1 MTDYATL
8 RELVPAPGGS
18 LDWAGIVGEVDVLA
32 PLADTPQQPEFHG
45 EGDVLTHTR
54 MACEVLV
61 DLPDY
66 ALPNPDSE
74 CSTFDDRFVLFYA
87 TLFHDLGKAACTVV
101 EDGRISSAGH
111 GRVGAIDARRWLWSA
126 GVPFGLRERIC
137 RLVRHHME
145 PFYAVAGNR
154 QGDSPEYVVR
164 TLSWELGLRDIAA
177 LAEADARGRICA
189 DMDDSVAAVELFRE
203 VARDVGCYDVRV
215 ALPADRGMRV
225 ADADPCY
232 DVRAEYPYADAHTR
246 LVYCR
251 RRGAISLDYPFFA
264 PPGSRVVVMS
274 GMPASGKN
282 TWIAQHVPDLPVVSF
297 DDAVAELDLTHG
309 RNTGAAAHLVTDRA
323 RALLRERQDFV
334 WNATHLSSRIRARTL
349 DLLYAYDA
357 HVEIVYL
364 ESPEPVI
371 KHRNTHRDTTLSNAA
386 LDQMLRRW
394 EVPVPAE
401 AHQVRYEISS
411 G

>member
-1 MTDYATL
+1 MIDDATL
-8 RELVPAPGGS
+8 RELVPAPGGG
-18 LDWAGIVGEVDVLA
+18 LDWTALVDEVSILA

-54 MACEVLV
+54 MACEVMV
-61 DLPDY
+61 GLPDY
-66 ALPNPDSE
+66 AQASP
-74 CSTFDDRFVLFYA
+74 DDRLVLFYA

-101 EDGRISSAGH
+101 EDGRISSPGH
-111 GRVGAIDARRWLWSA
+111 SRIGAIDARRMLWQA
-126 GVPFGLRERIC
+126 GLPFDLRERVC

-145 PFYAVAGNR
+145 PFYAIAGNR

-164 TLSWELGLRDIAA
+164 TLSWELRIRDLAA

-189 DMDDSVAAVELFRE
+189 DAGEAVTAVELFRE
-203 VARDVGCYDVRV
+203 VACEEGCYDV
-215 ALPADRGMRV
+215 G
-225 ADADPCY
+225 
-232 DVRAEYPYADAHTR
+232 YPYADAHTR
-246 LVYCR
+246 LVYGR
-251 RRGAISLDYPFFA
+251 RRGAVVVDHPFYA
-264 PPGSRVVVMS
+264 PPGPHVVVMS

-282 TWIAQHVPDLPVVSF
+282 TWVAAHAPDLPVVSF
-297 DDAVAELDLTHG
+297 DDAVTELGLAHG
-309 RNTGAAAHLVTDRA
+309 RSTGAAVHLVTDRA
-323 RALLRERQDFV
+323 RALLRDRADFV

-364 ESPEPVI
+364 ESPEPVV
-371 KHRNTHRDTTLSNAA
+371 KRRNTHRDGTLSNTA

-401 AHQVRYEISS
+401 AHQVRYETDSS
-411 G
+411 

>member
-1 MTDYATL
+1 MTGYATL
-8 RELVPAPGGS
+8 RELVPAPGGP
-18 LDWAGIVGEVDVLA
+18 LGWAGVVEEVDILA

-54 MACEVLV
+54 MACEVMV

-66 ALPNPDSE
+66 AEPDPGSE
-74 CSTFDDRFVLFYA
+74 WSTSDDRFVLFYA

-111 GRVGAIDARRWLWSA
+111 GRIGAIDARRWLWQA
-126 GVPFGLRERIC
+126 GVPFDLRERIC

-164 TLSWELGLRDIAA
+164 TLSWELGLRDLAA
-177 LAEADARGRICA
+177 LAEADARGRTC
-189 DMDDSVAAVELFRE
+189 DGTDESVAAVELFRE
-203 VARDVGCYDVRV
+203 VARDEGCYDYRED
-215 ALPADRGMRV
+215 L
-225 ADADPCY
+225 
-232 DVRAEYPYADAHTR
+232 RAEYPYADAHTR

-251 RRGAISLDYPFFA
+251 RRGTISVDYPFFA
-264 PPGSRVVVMS
+264 PPGSHVVVMS

-282 TWIAQHVPDLPVVSF
+282 TWIAQHAPDLPVVSF

-309 RNTGAAAHLVTDRA
+309 RSTGAAAHLVTDRA

-371 KHRNTHRDTTLSNAA
+371 KRRNTNRDTTLSNAA

-401 AHQVRYEISS
+401 AHQVRYEIAGLRHTGGGSRVVAV
-411 G
+411 

>member
-8 RELVPAPGGS
+8 CELVPAPGGP
-18 LDWAGIVGEVDVLA
+18 LDWAAIVDEVDVLA

-54 MACEVLV
+54 MACEVMV

-66 ALPNPDSE
+66 AQGRP
-74 CSTFDDRFVLFYA
+74 DDRFVLFYA

-101 EDGRISSAGH
+101 EDGRISSVGH
-111 GRVGAIDARRWLWSA
+111 GRIGAIDARRMLWQSQ
-126 GVPFGLRERIC
+126 VPFDLREHIC

-164 TLSWELGLRDIAA
+164 TLSWELRIRDIAA
-177 LAEADARGRICA
+177 LAEADGKGRICA
-189 DMDDSVAAVELFRE
+189 DMGESIAAVELFRE
-203 VARDVGCYDVRV
+203 VAQDEGCYD
-215 ALPADRGMRV
+215 
-225 ADADPCY
+225 
-232 DVRAEYPYADAHTR
+232 AEYPYADAHTR
-246 LVYCR
+246 LEYCR
-251 RRGAISLDYPFFA
+251 RRGAISVDYPFYA
-264 PPGSRVVVMS
+264 PPGSRVVMLS

-282 TWIAQHVPDLPVVSF
+282 TWIAAHAPDLPVVSF
-297 DDAVAELDLTHG
+297 DDACAELGLKHAG
-309 RNTGAAAHLVTDRA
+309 NTGAAAHLVTDRA
-323 RALLRERQDFV
+323 KALLGRREDFV
-334 WNATHLSSRIRARTL
+334 WNATHLSSRIRQRTL

-357 HVEIVYL
+357 QVEIVYL
-364 ESPEPVI
+364 ESPEPVV
-371 KHRNTHRDTTLSNAA
+371 KRRNTDRDSTLSNAA

-401 AHQVRYEISS
+401 AHQVDYKIS
-411 G
+411 GDQLPA

>member
-1 MTDYATL
+1 MSDVAAV

-18 LDWAGIVGEVDVLA
+18 LDWAAIVDEVDILA
-32 PLADTPQQPEFHG
+32 PLATTPQQPEYHG

-54 MACEVLV
+54 MACEVMV

-66 ALPNPDSE
+66 AQADPDG
-74 CSTFDDRFVLFYA
+74 RLVLFYA
-87 TLFHDLGKAACTVV
+87 TLFHDLGKTACLVV

-111 GRVGAIDARRWLWSA
+111 GRVGAIDARHWLWQA
-126 GVPFGLRERIC
+126 EVPFDLRERIC

-154 QGDSPEYVVR
+154 QGDTPEYVVR
-164 TLSWELGLRDIAA
+164 TLSWELSVREIAA

-189 DMDDSVAAVELFRE
+189 DMDESVAAVELFRE
-203 VARDVGCYDVRV
+203 VAQDEGCYDT
-215 ALPADRGMRV
+215 
-225 ADADPCY
+225 
-232 DVRAEYPYADAHTR
+232 EYPYADPHTR

-251 RRGAISLDYPFFA
+251 RRGAISVDHPFYGK
-264 PPGSRVVVMS
+264 PGSHVVVMS

-282 TWIAQHVPDLPVVSF
+282 TWVAQHLPDLPVVSF
-297 DDAVAELDLTHG
+297 DDAIAELGLTHG

-323 RALLRERQDFV
+323 RGYLRERTDFV

-371 KHRNTHRDTTLSNAA
+371 KRRNSTRDTTLSNAA

-401 AHQVRYEISS
+401 AHQVRYEPDIP
-411 G
+411 

>member
-8 RELVPAPGGS
+8 CELVPAPGGDI
-18 LDWAGIVGEVDVLA
+18 DWTTLVDEVDVLV

-54 MACEVLV
+54 MACEVMV
-61 DLPDY
+61 NLPDY
-66 ALPNPDSE
+66 VHADP
-74 CSTFDDRFVLFYA
+74 DDRLVLFYA
-87 TLFHDLGKAACTVV
+87 TLFHDLGKGACTVI

-111 GRVGAIDARRWLWSA
+111 GRIGAIDARRMLWQA

-137 RLVRHHME
+137 RLVRRHME

-164 TLSWELGLRDIAA
+164 TLSWELRIRDIVAV
-177 LAEADARGRICA
+177 AEADAKGRICA
-189 DMDDSVAAVELFRE
+189 DMGESVTAVELFRE
-203 VARDVGCYDVRV
+203 VAQEEGCYD
-215 ALPADRGMRV
+215 
-225 ADADPCY
+225 
-232 DVRAEYPYADAHTR
+232 AEYPYADAHTR
-246 LVYCR
+246 LVYGR
-251 RRGAISLDYPFFA
+251 RRGAISLDYPFYA
-264 PPGSRVVVMS
+264 AAGSHVVVMS

-282 TWIAQHVPDLPVVSF
+282 TWVAAHAPDRPVVSF
-297 DDAVAELDLTHG
+297 DDAVAELGLTHG

-323 RALLRERQDFV
+323 RALLRDRTDFV

-357 HVEIVYL
+357 RVEIVYL
-364 ESPEPVI
+364 ESPEPVV
-371 KHRNTHRDTTLSNAA
+371 KQRNTCRDGTLSNAA

-401 AHQVRYEISS
+401 AHQVRYEI